1 MSSRAPEDICGSVV
15 YEFAVRQAGKKVP
28 EKLKRFGKKR
38 SELGACRELESTRST
53 ETEEDG
59 NGTCGAASHS
69 ARRRDLRGAKWE
81 QSWSESDR
89 RAQNALWRVGSS
101 GGGVSLRTEQ
111 WSEYGRIAPIHRAP
125 VAVEALTGRN
135 QQ

>member
-59 NGTCGAASHS
+59 KWHLRCRVSFCQTSGFAGGEVGAVV
-69 ARRRDLRGAKWE
+69 K
-81 QSWSESDR
+81 
-89 RAQNALWRVGSS
+89 
-101 GGGVSLRTEQ
+101 
-111 WSEYGRIAPIHRAP
+111 
-125 VAVEALTGRN
+125 
-135 QQ
+135 